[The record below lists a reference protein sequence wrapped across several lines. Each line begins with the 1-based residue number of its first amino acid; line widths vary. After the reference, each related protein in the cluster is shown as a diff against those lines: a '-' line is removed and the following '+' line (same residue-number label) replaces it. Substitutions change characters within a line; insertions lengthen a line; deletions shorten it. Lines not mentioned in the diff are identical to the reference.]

1 MHKNPY
7 ETLKQKK
14 YAKKHNRS
22 LLRVR
27 IKQDICDIVVET
39 TLKLNKR
46 ESTFFCQ
53 VHCVWETIWTPK
65 PEEKKIKHSNKHK
78 HYNNENTSS
87 TRPRFT
93 LNTEI
98 TTRSLH
104 NPCSFPL
111 CKTCQRR
118 IQLLNKVPLVTHHPR
133 KQVFRLLLQ
142 KQTSDSGRWWN
153 RAHPKLFSHSSEAAK
168 PAAAWSMPLTLPLGE
183 RET

>member
-65 PEEKKIKHSNKHK
+65 PEEKKNQ
-78 HYNNENTSS
+78 
-87 TRPRFT
+87 T
-93 LNTEI
+93 L
-98 TTRSLH
+98 
-104 NPCSFPL
+104 
-111 CKTCQRR
+111 
-118 IQLLNKVPLVTHHPR
+118 
-133 KQVFRLLLQ
+133 
-142 KQTSDSGRWWN
+142 KQTQTLQQREYKFYKAPVYTKHRDHNSLTAQS
-153 RAHPKLFSHSSEAAK
+153 LFISA
-168 PAAAWSMPLTLPLGE
+168 M
-183 RET
+183 